1 MYHNGDLQHYHPG
14 ADVKG
19 AVVVTLVEPKECKK
33 LSVKLVGE
41 ADVRWTERYGTGD
54 DRTKETYSN
63 SVDYIKKKEVLWSK
77 DGSPSGE
84 IPAGENTFPFTFK
97 LPDNAAPS
105 FKDQHGKVEYEI
117 KAKLTESGFEKNK
130 HKAKKVHVIVRENG
144 AELMRSY
151 MEPATFD
158 KDTRVQLL
166 CFNFGSMSM
175 SCTLPR
181 TGFSPGEAIP
191 INVHVENQSTKT
203 FHIHASL
210 SRKDTF
216 KAKGVRQK
224 YVKNELTSIDSAPIQ
239 PEETTEFEGK
249 SLQISHDVPS
259 TMKSCSCI
267 SVEYDL
273 VINADVPW
281 APDVTIKIPLAIYV
295 K

>member
-1 MYHNGDLQHYHPG
+1 MVTVKDIKIVLYHDGDLQHYHPG

-41 ADVRWTERYGTGD
+41 ADVRWTERHGTGE

-63 SVDYIKKKEVLWSK
+63 SV
-77 DGSPSGE
+77 
-84 IPAGENTFPFTFK
+84 ENTFPFIFK